1 MVNNPL
7 ANNGQNDYDADLEA
21 GRPLYSTQR
30 TTGSFMKLGLI
41 SLSAV
46 AVTGLA
52 AALYFYAYQR
62 GLEDGQNSN
71 PPLIAADPGP
81 IRVTPEVAGEAQAP
95 PQDLAIYGIA
105 QGKPDSNNG
114 ARESLMQSDA
124 KPAETA
130 PKVAKEAVP
139 GVPGAMPMTEP
150 PKAGA
155 GAPSSKPDAGSNAS
169 VAGVAATEPVTEPMA
184 APPATEKMSESKPAP
199 KPDAD
204 ALMRERFMVQV
215 AATRSRALARSTF
228 GDMQKK
234 YPQLLSGRDPLILRI
249 DLGPK
254 GIFYRVNIGGF
265 ENRGDAIEFCA
276 SLKNAGQDCL
286 VKNEP
291 T

>member
-7 ANNGQNDYDADLEA
+7 AHNGQHDVDADLEV
-21 GRPLYSTQR
+21 GRPIYSTQR
-30 TTGSFMKLGLI
+30 AAGSFMKIGLV
-41 SLSAV
+41 SLAAIV
-46 AVTGLA
+46 VTGFA

-62 GLEDGQNSN
+62 GLEEGQKSN
-71 PPLIAADPGP
+71 PPLVKADPGP
-81 IRVTPEVAGEAQAP
+81 VRLTPEEAGVEQAP
-95 PQDLAIYGIA
+95 PQDLTIYGIA
-105 QGKPDSNNG
+105 QGKPDSNDG
-114 ARESLMQSDA
+114 GRESLMQDGGDPEAGSDVA
-124 KPAETA
+124 SKVATEAPAE
-130 PKVAKEAVP
+130 
-139 GVPGAMPMTEP
+139 
-150 PKAGA
+150 PKAA
-155 GAPSSKPDAGSNAS
+155 STEAPVEAAVEEPIAQQAAAQPMPVS
-169 VAGVAATEPVTEPMA
+169 V
-184 APPATEKMSESKPAP
+184 KKPAP

-204 ALMRERFMVQV
+204 ALLQKRYMVQL

-249 DLGPK
+249 DLGAK

-265 ENRGDAIEFCA
+265 QNRADAIEFCA